1 MCADSTTPSYLAFPG
16 RLAQGMREKRDLRCY
31 FYHPHCQLLR
41 CRLGWED
48 CCWCW
53 LLLDLLAISTR
64 LSRVL
69 CCRLGLTFAK
79 KKFRLGKKW
88 LYTSAFL
95 LAGWPCWSGT
105 GGAPAAAAERLSH
118 ITLRAGVSLFISAPL
133 DESLLPYHKR
143 HWCCYYNYQ
152 P

>member
-79 KKFRLGKKW
+79 KKIQAWKEVALHLRFPPSW
-88 LYTSAFL
+88 LAVLERHRRSTCCCCGTPLPHYIA
-95 LAGWPCWSGT
+95 CWRESVYKCAT
-105 GGAPAAAAERLSH
+105 RRVPA
-118 ITLRAGVSLFISAPL
+118 TLP
-133 DESLLPYHKR
+133 
-143 HWCCYYNYQ
+143 
-152 P
+152 